1 MTYSLIGGLEIL
13 QKNASLEDFM
23 DYLISAFGILVTFVS
38 IYVSIR
44 KSKSKSK
51 SKVSGNRQKVVI
63 EGKII
68 FEKHKKVK

>member
-1 MTYSLIGGLEIL
+1 
-13 QKNASLEDFM
+13 M